1 MQVTVYAQH
10 DFVDPQQ
17 LAGSTAV
24 VIDTFRAT
32 STVTAALENGCA
44 AVIPVAHKEDAFR
57 LRREVPAYREALL
70 GGEVWA
76 DYYQSYFAEAA
87 AYVEANGVEVT
98 GARVY
103 AEADDLLRLWENG
116 DVDKIA
122 IDTVL
127 PSKYSAGGTFG
138 WG

>member
-1 MQVTVYAQH
+1 MAKLP
-10 DFVDPQQ
+10 FVC
-17 LAGSTAV
+17 S
-24 VIDTFRAT
+24 
-32 STVTAALENGCA
+32 
-44 AVIPVAHKEDAFR
+44 
-57 LRREVPAYREALL
+57 VPLL

-98 GARVY
+98 GALVY

>member
-1 MQVTVYAQH
+1 MFNWAQASLERAVGVAYAQRFRSLLAYVN
-10 DFVDPQQ
+10 DRPQ
-17 LAGSTAV
+17 A
-24 VIDTFRAT
+24 I
-32 STVTAALENGCA
+32 
-44 AVIPVAHKEDAFR
+44 
-57 LRREVPAYREALL
+57 EALL

-98 GARVY
+98 GALVY